1 MTKFKEIPNE
11 EKPRERLLLYGK
23 NNLSN
28 EELLMIILKTG
39 TKKLSVK
46 EVSNNLLAY
55 LKDIRNLK
63 NITYNKL
70 ININGI
76 GKVKAIEL
84 LALVELS

>member
-1 MTKFKEIPNE
+1 MNKFKEKPNE

-23 NNLSN
+23 EKLSN

-39 TKKLSVK
+39 TKELTVQ
-46 EVSNNLLAY
+46 EVSNNLLVS

-70 ININGI
+70 ISILPSFG
-76 GKVKAIEL
+76 
-84 LALVELS
+84 